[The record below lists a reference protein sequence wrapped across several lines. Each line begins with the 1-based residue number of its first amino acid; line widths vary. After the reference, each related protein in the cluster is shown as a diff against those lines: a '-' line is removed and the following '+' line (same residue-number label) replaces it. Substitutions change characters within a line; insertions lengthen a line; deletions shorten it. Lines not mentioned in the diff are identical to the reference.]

1 MPQSKTSEEIKKEII
16 ARYRRGAKVCKL
28 CEDYDVPQSTLY
40 KWLKES
46 STYLRQYK
54 RLTISNH
61 QIYQME
67 RKIETLQTENDI
79 FKKSG
84 CGTNSSI
91 KEKIE
96 AIEDL
101 KVEFGVYSICK
112 TLNILRSTYYYHERT
127 PEKTVFEIRNDTLR
141 PLIKEVFEL
150 SKERFGAAKISIK
163 LKERGISAG
172 KVIINKLMKEMGLV
186 CKQNQLRS
194 YNTTNRSCRYRK
206 NRLRRNF
213 NMEIPNTFW
222 VSDVTYMLV
231 GNEDCYVCVVIDL
244 FSRKI
249 LSYNLSKIN
258 NTEFVM
264 ATFDDAFNSRE
275 HPTSLTFHSDQGTQY
290 TSYKFRSHLRKL
302 KVSQSFSN
310 PGSPYDNAVAEN
322 FFSIMKRE
330 SLSHKW
336 YQSIEELTQD
346 VEEFVSFFNGF
357 RPLSRLGNLTPDEYE
372 KRYFEKKIAYE
383 NETQEITQ
391 FFQTL

>member
-290 TSYKFRSHLRKL
+290 TLYKFRSHLRKL

-391 FFQTL
+391 FFRTL